1 MVDYRYLRIKE
12 VIHFT
17 GLSRASIY
25 RAMDDGS
32 FPLSVNLTA
41 KSVGWKDVEIY
52 AWMNSRRP
60 SQGINRKCDA
70 LLNGVFQ

>member
-1 MVDYRYLRIKE
+1 MVDYRFLRIKE
-12 VIHFT
+12 VIHLT

-32 FPLSVNLTA
+32 FPLSVRLTK

-52 AWMNSRRP
+52 EWMNSRKATP
-60 SQGINRKCDA
+60 GINRKHDA
-70 LLNGVFQ
+70 LLNGVFK